1 MLSLNLYDFP
11 SCVIVLKLIGH
22 KAAIILNI
30 LGIQS
35 LLKLY
40 KNQKLC
46 QFLAVHLLL
55 SLKNIMVSVKAKKH
69 LGQHFLTDESIA
81 KNIADALIG
90 SGYNHV
96 LEIGPGMGVL
106 TKYLLQKK
114 PKITAIELDRASV
127 AYLNETFP
135 LEHIKL
141 DTTKKHFEVIEGD
154 FLKKDIQEMFNK
166 EQVAIIGNFP
176 YNIST
181 QIVFK
186 AIEHREFVP
195 EFAGM
200 FQKEVAMRIAEKE
213 GSKVY
218 GILSVLTQAFFDV
231 EYLFTVPPNV
241 FNPPP
246 TVDSGVIRFIRKEN
260 YTLPVDEKLFFRV
273 VKTAFNQR
281 RKMLRSSLKSF
292 NLSDSLKED
301 PIFTKRPEQLS
312 VSAFI
317 SLTQKIADHGI

>member
-1 MLSLNLYDFP
+1 MYICFRRIKTNT
-11 SCVIVLKLIGH
+11 
-22 KAAIILNI
+22 
-30 LGIQS
+30 
-35 LLKLY
+35 
-40 KNQKLC
+40 
-46 QFLAVHLLL
+46 
-55 SLKNIMVSVKAKKH
+55 VSVKAKKH

-81 KNIADALIG
+81 KDIADAL
-90 SGYNHV
+90 SETSYDNV

-114 PKITAIELDRASV
+114 PKVTVMELDRESV
-127 AYLNETFP
+127 AYLHDVFP

-141 DTTKKHFEVIEGD
+141 DTTKDHFEIIEGD
-154 FLKKDIQEMFNK
+154 FLKKQIAEIFKN

-186 AIEHREFVP
+186 AIENREFVP

-200 FQKEVAMRIAEKE
+200 FQKEVAKRIAEKP

-231 EYLFTVPPNV
+231 EYLFTVPPTV

-246 TVDSGVIRFIRKEN
+246 KVDSGVIRFVRKKD
-260 YTLPVDEKLFFRV
+260 YSLPVDEKLFFRV

-292 NLSDSLKED
+292 NLSDALKED
-301 PIFTKRPEQLS
+301 TFFTKRPEQLS
-312 VSAFI
+312 VDEFI
-317 SLTQKIADHGI
+317 ELTKKLAENGI